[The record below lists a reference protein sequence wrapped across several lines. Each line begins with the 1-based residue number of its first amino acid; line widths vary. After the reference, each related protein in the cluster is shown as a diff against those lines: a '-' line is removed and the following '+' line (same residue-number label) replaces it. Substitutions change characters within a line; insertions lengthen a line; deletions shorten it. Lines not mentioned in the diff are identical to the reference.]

1 MIAVLLGIV
10 AYGEEVGLIDVTGM
24 AVMLAAAFLALRERK
39 QDQPILSPSQQ
50 LVAAPPAP

>member
-24 AVMLAAAFLALRERK
+24 AVMLSAAFLALRERK